1 MRLTTQTDY
10 ALRTLTYLAFHPDRL
25 VTVGEI
31 ADCYGIS
38 QNHLTKVVH
47 VLGQLGALRSV
58 RGRHGGLTL
67 AKSAPDIGVGEIA
80 RAIEADHALVEC
92 FPGGSDQCLI
102 SPACRLKGVLGEAQ
116 EAFFA
121 VLDGYTIGDL
131 TRRNPALRNLMVA
144 A

>member
-31 ADCYGIS
+31 ADCYDIS
-38 QNHLTKVVH
+38 HNHLTKVVH
-47 VLGQLGALRSV
+47 VLGQLGAVRSV
-58 RGRHGGLTL
+58 RGRQGGLML
-67 AKSAPDIGVGEIA
+67 AKPAAAIGVGDIA
-80 RAIEADHALVEC
+80 RAIETDHALVEC
-92 FPGGSDQCLI
+92 FPGGADQCLI
-102 SPACRLKGVLGEAQ
+102 SPSCRLKGVLGEAQ

-121 VLDGYTIGDL
+121 VLDTYTLGDV
-131 TRRNPALRNLMVA
+131 TQRNPALRNLMGA